1 MSRFSAVFLVL
12 LVACSEPRSDLDTYR
27 FDGSI
32 TPNDVGVG
40 DGGVD
45 ASMARDAGETDMESP
60 DLGSDVDAGGGGT
73 CGETSAARVNAQG
86 ILTNRPDVSW
96 LLASSPLTP
105 ISATFV
111 LTNDGGTRPFFELFI
126 EVRNDGTRSYCDFV
140 PAVELDGVDIIGLI
154 DTPPHRDSDFD
165 FNNDC
170 LSPGDVGVMRGVSR
184 DVTEAN
190 FGSGSLLSFDA
201 GESTFSEGI
210 PLTAQ
215 PTLQGERVE
224 AVPDGGFGLVGTVL
238 PHRSIYNY
246 ALLVYPRDSRGLLV
260 DELQAYPNELETLP
274 AGSRWDFATDGT
286 ECTFAMDR
294 RFQSWIDSPTS
305 GFLAGSPREPR
316 AVDVR
321 QLAVRERP

>member
-1 MSRFSAVFLVL
+1 VSRFSAVFLVL

-126 EVRNDGTRSYCDFV
+126 E
-140 PAVELDGVDIIGLI
+140 
-154 DTPPHRDSDFD
+154 
-165 FNNDC
+165 
-170 LSPGDVGVMRGVSR
+170 
-184 DVTEAN
+184 
-190 FGSGSLLSFDA
+190 
-201 GESTFSEGI
+201 
-210 PLTAQ
+210 
-215 PTLQGERVE
+215 
-224 AVPDGGFGLVGTVL
+224 
-238 PHRSIYNY
+238 
-246 ALLVYPRDSRGLLV
+246 
-260 DELQAYPNELETLP
+260 
-274 AGSRWDFATDGT
+274 
-286 ECTFAMDR
+286 
-294 RFQSWIDSPTS
+294 
-305 GFLAGSPREPR
+305 
-316 AVDVR
+316 
-321 QLAVRERP
+321 